1 MNKETTMFTRSLLFF
16 QVLFL
21 PLLSFGVTT
30 ADPLHR
36 IRIEWKQA
44 QPMGKIQVSNGRM
57 EKLSIHKGR
66 GKISQ
71 QDYRF
76 LSSGNN
82 ALLIEMDSVNCNPGP
97 GTTTVTVSDQ
107 SNAFSFFLRD
117 VTAEYPIFLPD
128 YGVVVLNADDQRT
141 YEAIEKEIISRK
153 LMTKIQRLTA
163 APEETSFAAVEH
175 RVRDMSVPTWLG
187 ISRDFRIFEVA
198 ECVPDAARG
207 EANIISPR
215 RSATPLVLPETA
227 NNPVNYLYTVGRG
240 IGVQDNISRRLEQG
254 VLPILHSTLTDD
266 DIRYQSTT
274 FVSLEKSALSAETPI
289 GTDFLVADS
298 YSGGH
303 MFTEEQKSV
312 LDARREN
319 ELNPEEETV
328 LYFHSEAT
336 NTGTVPRYAWFKA
349 PRPGTGWHHKN
360 DYTFD
365 AATGFSTYA
374 SGKVFCIS
382 RLNGAPLQN
391 EEIAVLL
398 QPNEK
403 VVFEF
408 LVPHSPVSEERAAK
422 LEKQP
427 YQQRYEETKK
437 FWTGKL
443 QQAAQIRLPEK
454 RIEEMMQAGLLHLD
468 LVTYG
473 KDPDGTLAPNIGVY
487 SPIGTESAP
496 IIQFYNS
503 MGRQDVAKRSLT
515 YFLDKQHDD
524 GFIQNFGGYMVET
537 GAALW
542 TMGEYFRYTADKE
555 WARQSAPKLLKS
567 CDFLIAWRD
576 RNKKEELRGRGYG
589 MIEGKVADP
598 EDHFHQFMLNGYAY
612 LGVSRVAEILA
623 AIGSDQADRI
633 RKEAAAW
640 KSDIRE
646 SFFNVMALSPVVP
659 LGDGTWCPTAPPWTE
674 APGLRALYMKPEA
687 FWSHGTVTVS
697 DAMLGPLYL
706 VFCEVLHVDEPAAKM
721 LLNYNS
727 ELFYQ
732 GNAAFSQPYYSRHNW
747 MQAKLGMTKPFLET
761 YYSTFAA
768 LADRETYTFWEHLYK
783 LTPHKT
789 HEEGWFLM
797 ETRWMLYQEA
807 GDTLS
812 LFKTIPR
819 DWMKDGETIE
829 LGGVQSYFGKLNVK
843 ATSHVNSGFIEA
855 SVESDASR
863 KPDVVTIRLPH
874 PEHKEPVNVEGGVYD
889 RETETVTISPFTG
902 KSTVV
907 IQY

>member
-1 MNKETTMFTRSLLFF
+1 MKFTFF
-16 QVLFL
+16 AFFL
-21 PLLSFGVTT
+21 LLSFHGFTQKSNEIVV
-30 ADPLHR
+30 
-36 IRIEWKQA
+36 EWKESPTSGSFRVTDGNLLSLKITAGQ
-44 QPMGKIQVSNGRM
+44 GKVRGNEFYFSSKKSGRVQLALDGV
-57 EKLSIHKGR
+57 ERTKG
-66 GKISQ
+66 SH
-71 QDYRF
+71 
-76 LSSGNN
+76 S
-82 ALLIEMDSVNCNPGP
+82 
-97 GTTTVTVSDQ
+97 TVVTLDAPTGS
-107 SNAFSFFLRD
+107 FSFFLRD
-117 VTAEYPIFLPD
+117 VTAEYPIYLPD
-128 YGVVVLNADDQRT
+128 YGVVVLNADDPRS
-141 YEAIEKEIISRK
+141 YAAVEKEILSRK
-153 LMTKIQRLTA
+153 LATKIQRLEMT
-163 APEETSFAAVEH
+163 PEETSFGAVAD

-198 ECVPDAARG
+198 ECLPDAARG
-207 EANIISPR
+207 EANIITPR
-215 RSATPLVLPETA
+215 RSSSPLPVPETD

-254 VLPILHSTLTDD
+254 VLPILHSTLKDD
-266 DIRYQSTT
+266 DIQYQSTT
-274 FVSLEKSALSAETPI
+274 FVSLETSTLSTETPI

-303 MFTEEQKSV
+303 MFTEEQTNV
-312 LDARREN
+312 LDGRRE
-319 ELNPEEETV
+319 EALNPAEETV
-328 LYFHSEAT
+328 LYFRSEAK
-336 NTGTVPRYAWFKA
+336 NTGKVPRYAWFKA
-349 PRPGTGWHHKN
+349 PRPGTGWYHKN

-374 SGKVFCIS
+374 SGRVFCIS
-382 RLNGAPLQN
+382 RLNGEPLQN

-403 VVFEF
+403 AVFEF
-408 LVPHSPVSEERAAK
+408 LVPHSPVPEERAVA
-422 LEKQP
+422 LKQQSF
-427 YQQRYEETKK
+427 QQRYDEAKD
-437 FWTGKL
+437 FWLDKL
-443 QQAAQIRLPEK
+443 NQAARIRLPEK
-454 RIEEMMQAGLLHLD
+454 RIEEMVQAGLLHLD
-468 LVTYG
+468 LITFG

-503 MGRQDVAKRSLT
+503 MGWQDVAKRSLT

-612 LGVSRVAEILA
+612 IGLSRVAEILA
-623 AIGSDQADRI
+623 AIGSDQAERI

-640 KSDIRE
+640 KADIRE

-659 LGDGTWCPTAPPWTE
+659 LGDGTWCPTVPPWTE
-674 APGLRALYMKPEA
+674 TVGLRALYMKPEA

-706 VFCEVLHVDEPAAKM
+706 VFCEVLEVDEPAAKM
-721 LLNYNS
+721 LLDYNS

-732 GNAAFSQPYYSRHNW
+732 GNSAFSQPYYSRHNW
-747 MQAKLGMTKPFLET
+747 MQAKLGMTKPFLDT

-783 LTPHKT
+783 VSPHKT
-789 HEEGWFLM
+789 HEEAWFLM
-797 ETRWMLYQEA
+797 ETRWMLYQED
-807 GDTLS
+807 GDTLN
-812 LFKTIPR
+812 LLKTIPR
-819 DWMKDGETIE
+819 KWLADGEEIT
-829 LGGVQSYFGKLNVK
+829 LDGVQSYFGPLKLTVK
-843 ATSHVNSGFIEA
+843 SAVNNGIIEA
-855 SVESDASR
+855 TIQCDTER
-863 KPDVVTIRLPH
+863 KPGQVMLRLPH
-874 PEHKEPVNVEGGVYD
+874 PEHKRPVNVVGGEYNEV
-889 RETETVTISPFTG
+889 TETVTIKPFGGSAT
-902 KSTVV
+902 
-907 IQY
+907 IRLEY